1 MVSASSGELRET
13 NTMPVLDGR
22 EALVRSAVIYGP
34 NASGKTNLLRALYTM
49 QKIVLES
56 AQAQRGQMLPITPYL
71 GNNTDNTPTEFEV
84 MFIYEGV
91 RYQYGFLATHL
102 QIMEEWLL
110 AYPKRRA
117 QAWIERT
124 YDQESGRYEWKHS
137 DKFVGPKAI
146 WQEATRDNALFLS
159 TAVQLNNAQLQPVFD
174 WFRTKVAT
182 LSTNQI
188 PMLFTLDYSNRP
200 KGKQDI
206 VEFLQSADFAISDIR
221 IQRKKLNAEALGDEV
236 PEAVRA
242 VEDLE
247 RIDLTLFHL
256 GQDKGHL
263 FELDFNEESDGT
275 QRFFRLAGPWLDVLQ
290 EGRILCVDELNAHLH
305 PLLVQY
311 LVEMFHNQEKNPNN
325 AQLIFTTHETS
336 ILNQELF
343 RRDQIWFTE
352 KDKYNATTLYPLT
365 DFRPRKGVE
374 NLERG
379 YLQGRYGALPYF
391 HEITSLME
399 DVKAE
404 NEHG

>member
-1 MVSASSGELRET
+1 M
-13 NTMPVLDGR
+13 
-22 EALVRSAVIYGP
+22 
-34 NASGKTNLLRALYTM
+34 
-49 QKIVLES
+49 
-56 AQAQRGQMLPITPYL
+56 
-71 GNNTDNTPTEFEV
+71 
-84 MFIYEGV
+84 
-91 RYQYGFLATHL
+91 
-102 QIMEEWLL
+102 
-110 AYPKRRA
+110 
-117 QAWIERT
+117 
-124 YDQESGRYEWKHS
+124 
-137 DKFVGPKAI
+137 
-146 WQEATRDNALFLS
+146 
-159 TAVQLNNAQLQPVFD
+159 
-174 WFRTKVAT
+174 
-182 LSTNQI
+182 
-188 PMLFTLDYSNRP
+188 
-200 KGKQDI
+200 
-206 VEFLQSADFAISDIR
+206 
-221 IQRKKLNAEALGDEV
+221 NAEALGDEV

-352 KDKYNATTLYPLT
+352 KDEYNATTLYPLT

-399 DVKAE
+399 DVKVE